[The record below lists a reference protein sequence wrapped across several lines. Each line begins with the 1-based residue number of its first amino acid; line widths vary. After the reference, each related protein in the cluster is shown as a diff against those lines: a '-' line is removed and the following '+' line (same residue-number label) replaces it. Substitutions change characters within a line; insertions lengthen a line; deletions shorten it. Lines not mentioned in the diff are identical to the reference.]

1 MAGYPEHAC
10 MKHNESCR
18 RGCKFAHFYI
28 ASRITWEALESA
40 MCRTASGRPCTLA
53 ECADRRCPLVHY
65 QVRRDGTFCLPV
77 GNGVHQCRFNERC
90 TKERCAYYH
99 DSDAVFNM
107 LPEGYETFCWHGV
120 ACREHARGECVKF
133 HADDRWFAVAS
144 AEVEAAAEATVEAA
158 IEAAVK
164 AAGARVDAYYGNMT
178 PEEEE
183 WLDGQIDAAAAAAE
197 AALCASFA
205 SEGIPAD
212 AMAWLKEECMPEV
225 EAIYDAKAV
234 EEMLAEA
241 AW

>member
-1 MAGYPEHAC
+1 
-10 MKHNESCR
+10 
-18 RGCKFAHFYI
+18 
-28 ASRITWEALESA
+28 
-40 MCRTASGRPCTLA
+40 
-53 ECADRRCPLVHY
+53 
-65 QVRRDGTFCLPV
+65 
-77 GNGVHQCRFNERC
+77 
-90 TKERCAYYH
+90 
-99 DSDAVFNM
+99 M

-133 HADDRWFAVAS
+133 HADDRFAVAVAA

-158 IEAAVK
+158 TEAAAK

-205 SEGIPAD
+205 SAGYVRDPEGIPAD
-212 AMAWLKEECMPEV
+212 AMAWLEEECTPEV
-225 EAIYDAKAV
+225 EATYDAMAV
-234 EEMLAEA
+234 IEEMLAEA